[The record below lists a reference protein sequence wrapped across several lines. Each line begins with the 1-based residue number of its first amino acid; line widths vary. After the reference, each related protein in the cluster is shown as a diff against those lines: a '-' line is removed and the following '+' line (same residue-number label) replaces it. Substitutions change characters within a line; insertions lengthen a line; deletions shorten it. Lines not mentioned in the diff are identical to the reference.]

1 MNSTKTRANSNRR
14 RQFIALGAAAL
25 AASGFVFSSVAS
37 VHAIDFSIGVNFADG
52 NRAASGFIP
61 PDTMGGVGPNNVA
74 VMINGLYRVY
84 SKAGIQQQSKALNQ
98 FGIAAGQTPS
108 GPFAFDPRI
117 LYDSA
122 SGRWFAC
129 AADNSGGA
137 NNFLVG
143 VSATN
148 NPAGAWTGF
157 KIDADSD
164 NLEWADY
171 PTLGLNNSVLTISA
185 NMFPISSGSS
195 TTTQLVIPKADL
207 LLGAPTVA
215 NSTLF
220 QNTNANNTGFS
231 VQPVVD
237 LTGSGLPLQMLSAY
251 NKPSGSLKIS

>member
-1 MNSTKTRANSNRR
+1 MNPIKIDASFK
-14 RQFIALGAAAL
+14 RQAQCIRFAVAVLT
-25 AASGFVFSSVAS
+25 ASGFVFSSVAP
-37 VHAIDFSIGVNFADG
+37 VQAIGFSIGANFADG
-52 NRAASGFIP
+52 NRSASGFIP

-84 SKAGIQQQSKALNQ
+84 SKAGIQQQSKSLNQ
-98 FGIAAGQTPS
+98 FWIDAGQTPS
-108 GPFAFDPRI
+108 GAFAFDPRI

-122 SGRWFAC
+122 SSRWFAC

-143 VSATN
+143 VSAIN

-171 PTLGLNNSVLTISA
+171 PTMGLNNSVLTISA
-185 NMFPISSGSS
+185 NMFPISSGST

-207 LLGAPTVA
+207 LLAAPTVA

-220 QNTNANNTGFS
+220 QNTDANEMWKRMFLCNTFPTS
-231 VQPVVD
+231 PTF
-237 LTGSGLPLQMLSAY
+237 LMLSSDAFSLGRR
-251 NKPSGSLKIS
+251 PSQ